1 MTEKSSRSQLEYA
14 LILGSLAALGP
25 LCIDLYL
32 PALPQMANAF
42 ATSTSVTQLSLTAG
56 LLGLGAGQLVFGPL
70 SDKLGRRLPLLLS
83 LAMLL
88 LTSIWC
94 ALAQDIGQLIVA
106 RLLQGIAGAGGAV
119 LSRAI
124 ARDLYIGHALTRFF
138 SLLMLINGLAPILS
152 PVFGGL
158 LLSITSWRGIFALL
172 AVIACLLL
180 TMSALRLNET
190 LPAERRIT
198 GGVGSMLSSLGSL
211 LRERTFMGL
220 CLAQGLCGAGMFA
233 YIGASPFVLQE
244 VYGLSPQAFSVC
256 FAVNG
261 IGLIAAGQLAAHFSL
276 RFGEQRV
283 LRAGLTI
290 AVTAALALTVA
301 GLLHAPLIGILIPLF
316 FAIAMIGIVG
326 PCASSLAMQSQGD
339 KAGSASALI
348 GLNMFM
354 FGALSVPFTGLGG
367 NTSALSMALVILGC
381 YLLAVTAYLL
391 LSPQPLAQKALAEK
405 RQKKNT

>member
-1 MTEKSSRSQLEYA
+1 MTEKSSRSRLEYA
-14 LILGSLAALGP
+14 LILGTLAALGP
-25 LCIDLYL
+25 LCTDLYL
-32 PALPQMANAF
+32 PALPQMTGAL
-42 ATSTSVTQLSLTAG
+42 ATSTAATQLSLTAG
-56 LLGLGAGQLVFGPL
+56 LLGLGAGQLIFGPL

-88 LTSIWC
+88 LTSVWC

-119 LSRAI
+119 LSRAV
-124 ARDLYIGHALTRFF
+124 ARDLYVGHALTRFF

-152 PVFGGL
+152 PVLGGL
-158 LLSITSWRGIFALL
+158 LLGVTDWRGIFVLL
-172 AVIACLLL
+172 AVIAFLLL
-180 TMSALRLNET
+180 AMCLLRLNET
-190 LPAERRIT
+190 LPAERRIA

-244 VYGLSPQAFSVC
+244 VYGLSPQAFSLC

-261 IGLIAAGQLAAHFSL
+261 IGLIAAGQLASHFSL

-283 LRAGLTI
+283 LHAGL
-290 AVTAALALTVA
+290 AVAVISALVLTVA

-326 PCASSLAMQSQGD
+326 PCASSLAMQSQGG

-348 GLNMFM
+348 GLSMFAL
-354 FGALSVPFTGLGG
+354 GALSVPFTGLTGS
-367 NTSALSMALVILGC
+367 TSALSMALVILGC
-381 YLLAVTAYLL
+381 YLLAVIAYLL
-391 LSPQPLAQKALAEK
+391 LSLKSTAQGDQPEK
-405 RQKKNT
+405 G